1 MYKTLKIPY
10 HSSMEKKKLQIYFF
24 LALFA
29 LVVALSFFIFRP
41 FLATLL
47 VAATFAVI
55 FEPLHRFLLKFMPRW
70 PGTTTG
76 LTVILICLAVLL
88 PLFAFGFQVFREAS
102 DLFEFLKSKQ
112 QTGDISEFSRQLREW
127 LGRYLP
133 GLNFDF
139 EQLSRQFLNW
149 LVQNLGGLF
158 AGFFAFALNLFLFIV
173 ALYYFL
179 KDGKKLFQAVKVLSP
194 LPDNQD
200 EHILRRLELAI
211 NSVIKGALAI
221 ALIQGMLTS
230 LGFWIFDVPHPIL
243 WGSLAAIAALIPS
256 VGTALVI
263 APAIAFLYF
272 TGQTGAATGLT
283 IWGAGAVGLID
294 NLLSPILIN
303 RGIKLHPFIILLSVL
318 GGLALF
324 GPVGF
329 LLGPLVTSLLFAL
342 LDIHFEVIKAQ

>member
-1 MYKTLKIPY
+1 
-10 HSSMEKKKLQIYFF
+10 MEKKKLQIYFF

-29 LVVALSFFIFRP
+29 LVVALSFFIFKP

-55 FEPLHRFLLKFMPRW
+55 FEPLHRFLSARLPGWPRLSAL
-70 PGTTTG
+70 
-76 LTVILICLAVLL
+76 LTVVLICLAVLL
-88 PLFAFGFQVFREAS
+88 PLFTFSFQVFREAS
-102 DLFEFLKSKQ
+102 DLFEFLNNER
-112 QTGDISEFSRQLREW
+112 QTGTLENVLARGEAMLSDYI
-127 LGRYLP
+127 P
-133 GLNFDF
+133 GVNFNF
-139 EQLSRQFLNW
+139 AQFSRQFLNW
-149 LVQNLGGLF
+149 LVQNLGGF
-158 AGFFAFALNLFLFIV
+158 FTGFLSFTVNLFLFIV

-179 KDGKKLFQAVKVLSP
+179 KDGRKLFQAVKVLSP

-230 LGFWIFDVPHPIL
+230 LGFWVFGVPHPIL

-263 APAIAFLYF
+263 VPAITFLYF
-272 TGQTGAATGLT
+272 TGQTGPALGLV
-283 IWGAGAVGLID
+283 IWGVCAVGLID
-294 NLLSPILIN
+294 NLLAPILIN
-303 RGIKLHPFIILLSVL
+303 RGIRLHPFIILLSVL
-318 GGLALF
+318 GGLTLF

-329 LLGPLVTSLLFAL
+329 LLGPLVISLLFAL
-342 LDIHFEVIKAQ
+342 LDIHFEVIKTQ